1 MDYNRLKKAELVEI
15 IKITNNKLDATSK
28 ELRDC
33 KLNINTLKQD
43 KESLVQIISSRDKD
57 LMNCNDRISNLNK
70 DIDNQTKTIHD
81 LEKKHQEDI
90 TALDCIRNTNKEL
103 FIKWQKAND
112 ELDGCKIE
120 LKSSI
125 ETIKDKI
132 YIIKKLKKQ
141 TYIYNCMLI
150 IMTVIMLFMIVWC

>member
-1 MDYNRLKKAELVEI
+1 MDYNKLKKAELVEA
-15 IKITNNKLDATSK
+15 IKIANNKLDVTSK

-33 KLNINTLKQD
+33 KLNINSLKQD
-43 KESLVQIISSRDKD
+43 KESLAQIISSRDKD
-57 LMNCNDRISNLNK
+57 LMDSNKIISELNNDIEH
-70 DIDNQTKTIHD
+70 QTKTIHD

-90 TALDCIRNTNKEL
+90 IAFDSIRNTNKDL
-103 FIKWQKAND
+103 FKKWQKASD
-112 ELDGCKIE
+112 ELDGYKIE
-120 LKSSI
+120 LKSSM

>member
-15 IKITNNKLDATSK
+15 IKIANNKLDATSK

-33 KLNINTLKQD
+33 KLNINALKQD

-57 LMNCNDRISNLNK
+57 LMNCNDTISKLNK
-70 DIDNQTKTIHD
+70 DIDNQIKTIHD

-90 TALDCIRNTNKEL
+90 TAFDCIRNTNKDL
-103 FIKWQKAND
+103 FKKWQKASD

-120 LKSSI
+120 LKSLT

-132 YIIKKLKKQ
+132 YIIKKLKKT